1 MIFAK
6 KVLEWTLEVGF
17 FLIFVIFVFH
27 GPWIMHWVFWKV
39 LIVKAITPSILVRF
53 SKFLCLNTSA
63 FQDLSFSFTAHPRDM
78 CPHGQKHVLKWVHEK
93 QKSQKLKKSYFQ
105 GPFQLFL
112 APKGAQGE
120 VMSWNSLTLRG
131 NSLTLGEIA
140 SPMVNSLTQKW
151 NSLTLGEIASP
162 FYGK

>member
-27 GPWIMHWVFWKV
+27 GPWIITLSILRV

-63 FQDLSFSFTAHPRDM
+63 FQDLSFSFTAHPRGT
-78 CPHGQKHVLKWVHEK
+78 CPRGQKRVLKWVHEK
-93 QKSQKLKKSYFQ
+93 QKSQKLKKILLPGSIPAVFWKNH
-105 GPFQLFL
+105 FSISSR
-112 APKGAQGE
+112 K
-120 VMSWNSLTLRG
+120 
-131 NSLTLGEIA
+131 I
-140 SPMVNSLTQKW
+140 K
-151 NSLTLGEIASP
+151 I
-162 FYGK
+162 